1 MESYGKVTVRLP
13 QSCVNL
19 VCFDTH
25 LYQNLD
31 LSQVEAIVSE
41 IEREK
46 EAGTSPRSEAALKYV
61 YAHSSSTEA
70 ERKRSRV
77 AATAASQAAMAAGI
91 SGSAPPSG
99 PVTGAN
105 TPRPGA

>member
-1 MESYGKVTVRLP
+1 M
-13 QSCVNL
+13 
-19 VCFDTH
+19 
-25 LYQNLD
+25 
-31 LSQVEAIVSE
+31 SE

-46 EAGTSPRSEAALKYV
+46 EAGMIPQSRSTLKCV
-61 YAHSSSTEA
+61 YAYDLLTEA

-99 PVTGAN
+99 PATGAN